1 MTTILPSS
9 DPNKALLQKIEEFLE
24 RTPGMSATRFGLDAT
39 GDGALLTN
47 LRGGRSVS
55 LTLANKLLG
64 FIADHDAANSG
75 EVACESPDS
84 GGDRIGSGTAGEA
97 QAA

>member
-1 MTTILPSS
+1 MTNILPSS
-9 DPNKALLQKIEEFLE
+9 DPNKALLQKIEDFLE

-64 FIADHDAANSG
+64 FIAEQDAANSG
-75 EVACESPDS
+75 EGGATSPDS
-84 GGDRIGSGTAGEA
+84 SSPAINRMGEA
-97 QAA
+97 A